1 MRIESL
7 SPTSAQNNFLPANE
21 RSVSGNLSASNGGNS
36 SLQKLNTAQIEKNQT
51 QPSSKNQQQHVPQF
65 PEDEVT
71 VQFDKPMN
79 DDILIYQFLDKQ
91 SGSLILQVPSSQVLG
106 VAHEIQNE
114 LQQQASEERVAEQSV
129 EENAIKRGGTP
140 HGD

>member
-1 MRIESL
+1 MRIE
-7 SPTSAQNNFLPANE
+7 PFPSANSENNLPPANE
-21 RSVSGNLSASNGGNS
+21 RSVSRNLSTSNGGNS
-36 SLQKLNTAQIEKNQT
+36 SSQKLNTAQVEKNQT
-51 QPSSKNQQQHVPQF
+51 PADSKNQVPLPQF

-91 SGSLILQVPSSQVLG
+91 SGSLILQVPSTQVLG

-114 LQQQASEERVAEQSV
+114 LQEQSSEEQASEQSAK
-129 EENAIKRGGTP
+129 ENAMKHGGTAD
-140 HGD
+140 GD